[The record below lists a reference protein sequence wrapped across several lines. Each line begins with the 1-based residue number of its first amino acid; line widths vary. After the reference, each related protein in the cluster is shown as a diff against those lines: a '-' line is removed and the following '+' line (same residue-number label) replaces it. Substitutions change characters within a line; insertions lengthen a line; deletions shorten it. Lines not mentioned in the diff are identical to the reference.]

1 MNDDECTRRLQS
13 GTTILEIISASS
25 SLNIPT
31 IIEDRFGKKSEILYT
46 KPLF

>member
-1 MNDDECTRRLQS
+1 MNDYECTIRLQS
-13 GTTILEIISASS
+13 GTTITEIISASN
-25 SLNIPT
+25 SLNIPA